1 MTSQQRRGETE
12 TESIEREDSQSAF
25 EADTDETD
33 ERPRC
38 LVNCPFAVVREG
50 FAKCT
55 DLGEGRKSEASV
67 IFHLLNAWLI
77 VQVRNHLQK
86 IRIKDGQQIGHRDA
100 MGRHR
105 SEVLSRRTDVSPQRA
120 ADPHLPG
127 AEEGGG

>member
-1 MTSQQRRGETE
+1 MRATRSATRSMTSQQRRGETE

-25 EADTDETD
+25 EVDTDETD

-67 IFHLLNAWLI
+67 IFHLLNAWLM

-86 IRIKDGQQIGHRDA
+86 IRIKDGQQIGFDFCHR
-100 MGRHR
+100 
-105 SEVLSRRTDVSPQRA
+105 E
-120 ADPHLPG
+120 ADPLWDTPQVQG
-127 AEEGGG
+127 YLEGVP